1 MKEGRREAAMF
12 LIIYLT
18 SRAAVWIRW
27 SCLLLVFIRR
37 SEITLFFPP
46 RDIIFHHGLF
56 LHGIRLLAT
65 VHANQKLWFMHLS
78 CGGLNI
84 KFNFAAVEPCLPR
97 AEAWHGELG
106 LPELRRIH
114 YFLHNMRKQHLNET
128 FVSCQNRVASTLSI
142 QIRESVE
149 EGEKVLILDC
159 NKAVSHVMVAH

>member
-27 SCLLLVFIRR
+27 PCLLLVFIRR
-37 SEITLFFPP
+37 SEITLFFFP
-46 RDIIFHHGLF
+46 RDIIFHPGLF
-56 LHGIRLLAT
+56 LHGMRLLAT

-106 LPELRRIH
+106 LPELRGNSLLPPQ
-114 YFLHNMRKQHLNET
+114 YAKAT
-128 FVSCQNRVASTLSI
+128 FEWNICLMSERS
-142 QIRESVE
+142 SVYALYTDTWE
-149 EGEKVLILDC
+149 RGGGGEG
-159 NKAVSHVMVAH
+159 AHTRL